1 MSNASNW
8 YTLMLDAA
16 NSSPSLCT
24 KESSSEEIYKKK
36 LQQTQ
41 KQTIKLSIGPNQ
53 LNQGVTI
60 PTR

>member
-1 MSNASNW
+1 
-8 YTLMLDAA
+8 MLDAA